1 MLCSNCGKEAP
12 DKAKFCIS
20 CGAKTAVLDR
30 QAESSPNEQEA
41 KFPSIV
47 CNVNS
52 SETEALSIDK
62 LPTAETTAAAKINEA
77 TGDLKNSLKK
87 PNKAMKCGI
96 IGGCIAVV
104 ALAIIAA
111 IVILILP
118 TFASVPTD
126 TARQAFAQNSFATK
140 GAVSSN
146 YTNPSSYEVKD
157 FKIDGQEDA
166 SASSNSNYRQT
177 TRTSFGGNQAKTVYF
192 SGTIANDSFET
203 SFTGQC
209 DFVNANGSWSQA
221 SSSSLKINTTST
233 KPLKGVDALDQKTES
248 DNISYSDFNSDLKES
263 NGVYSSNATSTI
275 TYKYWFAND
284 TAKVSQAFTFDP
296 SSGWKASGDAIAT
309 DQSTQW
315 NLKDRTFEYSG
326 NTGLFMNGTIGSSIT
341 FGEVNDGNAS
351 ASYTLDYTPSAG
363 MGDSYTTYHSISLKG
378 TATGKPS
385 HEFGTSNFTIQL
397 SDSGQSVDIACESSF
412 FTSYANTKNAFDVTM
427 DTKTPYA
434 TYKGGSRESYL
445 AISSCAFTETTQTNA

>member
-1 MLCSNCGKEAP
+1 MFCPECGKQIEDHAL
-12 DKAKFCIS
+12 FCPE
-20 CGAKTAVLDR
+20 CGSKIAR
-30 QAESSPNEQEA
+30 QSQQPAANG
-41 KFPSIV
+41 
-47 CNVNS
+47 
-52 SETEALSIDK
+52 
-62 LPTAETTAAAKINEA
+62 TAAAEA
-77 TGDLKNSLKK
+77 GNTFASAADAFSSMGKTGKY
-87 PNKAMKCGI
+87 GI
-96 IGGCIAVV
+96 IGGCIAAV

-118 TFASVPTD
+118 MSASVPTD

-140 GAVSSN
+140 GAVSSD

-157 FKIDGQEDA
+157 FKIDGQEDV
-166 SASSNSNYRQT
+166 SASSNLNYRQT
-177 TRTSFGGNQAKTVYF
+177 TKTSFGGNQVKTVYF

-209 DFVNANGSWSQA
+209 DFVNANGNWSQA

-233 KPLKGVDALDQKTES
+233 KPLKGVDTLDQKTES
-248 DNISYSDFNSDLKES
+248 DNISYSNFNSDLKES

-341 FGEVNDGNAS
+341 FGEVSDGNAS
-351 ASYTLDYTPSAG
+351 ASYTLDYAAGAG
-363 MGDSYTTYHSISLKG
+363 MSDSYTTYHSISLKG
-378 TATGKPS
+378 AATGKPS

-397 SDSGQSVDIACESSF
+397 SDSDQSVDIACESSF
-412 FTSYANTKNAFDVTM
+412 FTSYANAKNAFNVTM
-427 DTKTPYA
+427 NTKTPYA
-434 TYKGGSRESYL
+434 TYKDGSRESYL
-445 AISSCAFTETTQTNA
+445 AISSCAFTETAQTNA

>member
-1 MLCSNCGKEAP
+1 MFCPECGKQIEDHAL
-12 DKAKFCIS
+12 FCPE
-20 CGAKTAVLDR
+20 CGAKIAR
-30 QAESSPNEQEA
+30 QSQQPAAN
-41 KFPSIV
+41 
-47 CNVNS
+47 
-52 SETEALSIDK
+52 
-62 LPTAETTAAAKINEA
+62 ETTASETGNTFNSAA
-77 TGDLKNSLKK
+77 GVFNSMSKSGK
-87 PNKAMKCGI
+87 YGI
-96 IGGCIAVV
+96 IGGCIVAV
-104 ALAIIAA
+104 ALAVIAV

-118 TFASVPTD
+118 MSASVPAD

-177 TRTSFGGNQAKTVYF
+177 TKTSFGGNQVKTVYF
-192 SGTIANDSFET
+192 SGTIANNSFET

-209 DFVNANGSWSQA
+209 DFVSTNGSWTQA
-221 SSSSLKINTTST
+221 SSSSLKINSTST

-248 DNISYSDFNSDLKES
+248 DNISYSDFNSDLRES
-263 NGVYSSNATSTI
+263 NGVYSSNATSAI

-296 SSGWKASGDAIAT
+296 SSGWKASGEATTT
-309 DQSTQW
+309 DQNTEW
-315 NLKDRTFEYSG
+315 NLRDKTFEYSG
-326 NTGLFMNGTIGSSIT
+326 NTGLFMNGTIDSSIT
-341 FGEVNDGNAS
+341 FGEVNNESAS
-351 ASYTLDYTPSAG
+351 ASYVLDYAPSAG
-363 MGDSYTTYHSISLKG
+363 MSDSYTTYHSISLKG

-397 SDSGQSVDIACESSF
+397 SDGGQSVDITCESSI